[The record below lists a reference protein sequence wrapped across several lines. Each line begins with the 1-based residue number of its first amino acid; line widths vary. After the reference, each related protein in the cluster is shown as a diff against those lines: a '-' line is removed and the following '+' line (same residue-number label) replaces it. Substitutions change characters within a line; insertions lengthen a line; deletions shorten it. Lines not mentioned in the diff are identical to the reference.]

1 MALVQAA
8 TAQRT
13 TGTANVDVTL
23 TGVANGNYLAVL
35 VTGDA
40 NQAPTI
46 TTQSG
51 STGAWTQPAALNVW
65 NGSDFF
71 KQDGAYAVA
80 TATGNVTVRAAAGTS
95 SYLSVVV
102 VELSSIASFDQAGY
116 VRDTTG
122 GTDSVLGQSLTPASV
137 PAMRLAFAIDYS
149 VTPVAPTAG
158 TNYTDSITY
167 FPYGGNDAGRVAYR
181 QVTGSPVAASDTF
194 TDAAGGPWHVASFI
208 FLESAG
214 AAPDDIVSVW
224 TDPDDPVY
232 GTISEYS
239 FLFEDAP
246 PPPSTDTP
254 ITACFSLG
262 YY

>member
-1 MALVQAA
+1 MAVVQAG
-8 TAQRT
+8 TNQRT

-46 TTQSG
+46 TTQAG
-51 STGAWTQPAALNVW
+51 STGAWSQPAVLNVW
-65 NGSDFF
+65 NGTDFY

-95 SYLSVVV
+95 SYLSVTV
-102 VELSSIASFDQAGY
+102 VELSSIASFDQGGY

-122 GTDSVLGQSLTPASV
+122 GTDAVLGQSLTPASV

-149 VTPVAPTAG
+149 ATPVAPLAG

-194 TDAAGGPWHVASFI
+194 TDTAGGPWHVASFI
-208 FLESAG
+208 FLESA
-214 AAPDDIVSVW
+214 AAADDIVGVW
-224 TDPDDPVY
+224 DDPY
-232 GTISEYS
+232 SDPEFYSSEMM

-254 ITACFSLG
+254 ITACFPIG